1 MQTLYSSVV
10 RKHIIGGINMY
21 NETTW
26 KMNASM
32 ADMLPAIGTDEYVVW
47 DMSSAEK
54 YKYGKSYPQL
64 CVLAND

>member
-1 MQTLYSSVV
+1 
-10 RKHIIGGINMY
+10 MY